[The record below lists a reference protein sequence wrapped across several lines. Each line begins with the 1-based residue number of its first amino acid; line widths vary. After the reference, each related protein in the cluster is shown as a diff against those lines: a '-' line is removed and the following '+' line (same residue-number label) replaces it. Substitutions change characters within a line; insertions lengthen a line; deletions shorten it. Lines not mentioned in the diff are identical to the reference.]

1 MSEAVN
7 PETVAVLNSALV
19 PAGATN
25 DPTALAPVATTKSV
39 ARLQAESG
47 YDDEMFKDVG
57 GVGFMGFLPRL
68 QLFTSNSEEVKR
80 GKIDLAAYGIIKGKE
95 KTLIPLGKS
104 IVVVPISWRPK
115 AMFTKA
121 NPVMAYH
128 NPKSDEF
135 KDFKARALAD
145 SNSGY
150 MFGPEFLIYMGE
162 EHGFVTFFF
171 GSKTARNESPKLRG
185 LLPVDEM
192 PYRPAMLTAQFIENK
207 DYSWH
212 GPLVTPSSQ
221 NITLPSREE
230 IDMVVQVFL
239 KPKDSVVEET
249 ADTTTQNAD
258 R

>member
-1 MSEAVN
+1 MSESTNVN
-7 PETVAVLNSALV
+7 DA
-19 PAGATN
+19 
-25 DPTALAPVATTKSV
+25 TALAVATTKSV
-39 ARLQAESG
+39 ARLQQESG
-47 YDDEMFKDVG
+47 FDDEMFKDVG
-57 GVGFMGFLPRL
+57 GEGFLGFLPRL
-68 QLFTSNSEEVKR
+68 QLFTANSDEVKR
-80 GKIDLAAYGIIKGKE
+80 GKIDMAAYGIISGKE
-95 KTLIPLGKS
+95 KKLTPLGKNV
-104 IVVVPISWRPK
+104 VVVPISWRPK
-115 AMFTKA
+115 AMFTKSK
-121 NPVMAYH
+121 PVMAYH

-150 MFGPEFLIYMGE
+150 MFGPEFLLYMGE

-185 LLPVDEM
+185 LLPVDGM

-221 NITLPSREE
+221 NFPLPPQEE
-230 IDMVVQVFL
+230 IDMVVQIFL
-239 KPKDSVVEET
+239 KPKDSVVEEE
-249 ADTTTQNAD
+249 ADASTQNPD